1 MLTTFRLCLIIKLI
15 KQKSEIKSLVGE
27 EKMRKDKSI
36 VAMFCVAVVAL
47 IASLSVTFG
56 VLLTAADTTPVAGKQ
71 TVYSINMGYGLV
83 EEGNVVNV
91 NGQPNVMKINKTFTY
106 QPKNT
111 IEISNDYLLE
121 DYVVPGQTAE
131 ELVEYVYTDAGNFMV
146 IAFSVTNAGN
156 YKNFDVS
163 LEFDENA
170 DEQLKSSAKMSLYN
184 YGTTRFSNATLN
196 DAEEFLPELSV
207 KDTITLNK
215 ITDGETA
222 YYALVLYV
230 PNTANMILNGQS
242 FDFTIQVYGSRM

>member
-1 MLTTFRLCLIIKLI
+1 
-15 KQKSEIKSLVGE
+15 
-27 EKMRKDKSI
+27 MRKDKSI
-36 VAMFCVAVVAL
+36 VAMFCVAVVAV

-71 TVYSINMGYGLV
+71 TVYSFNMGYGLV

-163 LEFDENA
+163 LEFGENA
-170 DEQLKSSAKMSLYN
+170 DEQLKDKAKMALFSYQTFEFTN
-184 YGTTRFSNATLN
+184 GT
-196 DAEEFLPELSV
+196 AEDELSV
-207 KDTITLNK
+207 NTKTTISS
-215 ITDGETA
+215 IADGETA

-242 FDFTIQVYGSRM
+242 FDFTIQVYGSRRGQ

>member
-71 TVYSINMGYGLV
+71 TVYSFNMGYGLV
-83 EEGNVVNV
+83 QEGDVVNV

-156 YKNFDVS
+156 YKNFDIS
-163 LEFDENA
+163 LQFGENA
-170 DEQLKSSAKMSLYN
+170 DEQLKSSAKMALHSYQTYEFSKGTVNDQLGVQ
-184 YGTTRFSNATLN
+184 GTTTL
-196 DAEEFLPELSV
+196 AP
-207 KDTITLNK
+207 IA
-215 ITDGETA
+215 DGETA

>member
-1 MLTTFRLCLIIKLI
+1 M
-15 KQKSEIKSLVGE
+15 GE

-36 VAMFCVAVVAL
+36 VAMFCVAVVAV

-71 TVYSINMGYGLV
+71 TVYSFNMGYGLV

-163 LEFDENA
+163 LEFGENA
-170 DEQLKSSAKMSLYN
+170 DEQLKAKAKMALFSYQT
-184 YGTTRFSNATLN
+184 YEFSKGTVDDQLGAQGT
-196 DAEEFLPELSV
+196 V
-207 KDTITLNK
+207 KLAPIA
-215 ITDGETA
+215 DGETA

>member
-1 MLTTFRLCLIIKLI
+1 
-15 KQKSEIKSLVGE
+15 
-27 EKMRKDKSI
+27 MRKDKSI

-71 TVYSINMGYGLV
+71 TVYSFNMGYGLV
-83 EEGNVVNV
+83 QEGDVVNV
-91 NGQPNVMKINKTFTY
+91 NGQANVMKINKTFTY

-156 YKNFDVS
+156 YKNFDIS
-163 LEFDENA
+163 LEFGALWKIQMLNY
-170 DEQLKSSAKMSLYN
+170 MS
-184 YGTTRFSNATLN
+184 FKISN
-196 DAEEFLPELSV
+196 
-207 KDTITLNK
+207 
-215 ITDGETA
+215 G
-222 YYALVLYV
+222 
-230 PNTANMILNGQS
+230 
-242 FDFTIQVYGSRM
+242 

>member
-1 MLTTFRLCLIIKLI
+1 M
-15 KQKSEIKSLVGE
+15 GE

-36 VAMFCVAVVAL
+36 VAMFCVAVVAV

-71 TVYSINMGYGLV
+71 TVYSFNMGYGLV

-163 LEFDENA
+163 LEFGENA
-170 DEQLKSSAKMSLYN
+170 DEQLKDKAKMALFSYQTFEFTN
-184 YGTTRFSNATLN
+184 GT
-196 DAEEFLPELSV
+196 AEDELSV
-207 KDTITLNK
+207 NTKTTISS
-215 ITDGETA
+215 IADGETA

-242 FDFTIQVYGSRM
+242 FDFTIQVYGSRRGQ

>member
-1 MLTTFRLCLIIKLI
+1 M
-15 KQKSEIKSLVGE
+15 GE

-71 TVYSINMGYGLV
+71 TVYSFNMGYGLV
-83 EEGNVVNV
+83 QEGDVVNV

-156 YKNFDVS
+156 YKNFDIS
-163 LEFDENA
+163 LQFGENA
-170 DEQLKSSAKMSLYN
+170 DEQLKSSAKMALHSYQTYEFSKGTVNDQLGVQ
-184 YGTTRFSNATLN
+184 GTTTL
-196 DAEEFLPELSV
+196 AP
-207 KDTITLNK
+207 IA
-215 ITDGETA
+215 DGETA

>member
-1 MLTTFRLCLIIKLI
+1 M
-15 KQKSEIKSLVGE
+15 GE

-71 TVYSINMGYGLV
+71 TVYSFNMGYGLV

-163 LEFDENA
+163 LEFGENA
-170 DEQLKSSAKMSLYN
+170 DEQLKDKAKMALFSYQTFEFTN
-184 YGTTRFSNATLN
+184 GT
-196 DAEEFLPELSV
+196 AEDELSV
-207 KDTITLNK
+207 NTKTTISS
-215 ITDGETA
+215 IADGETA

-242 FDFTIQVYGSRM
+242 FDFTIQVYGSRRGQ

>member
-1 MLTTFRLCLIIKLI
+1 M
-15 KQKSEIKSLVGE
+15 GE

-71 TVYSINMGYGLV
+71 TVYSFNMGYGLV

-91 NGQPNVMKINKTFTY
+91 NGQANVMKINKTFTY

-156 YKNFDVS
+156 YKNFDIN
-163 LEFDENA
+163 LEFGENA
-170 DEQLKSSAKMSLYN
+170 DEQLKANAKMALHSYQTYEFSKGTVDDQLGVQ
-184 YGTTRFSNATLN
+184 GTTTL
-196 DAEEFLPELSV
+196 AP
-207 KDTITLNK
+207 IA
-215 ITDGETA
+215 DGETA

>member
-1 MLTTFRLCLIIKLI
+1 
-15 KQKSEIKSLVGE
+15 
-27 EKMRKDKSI
+27 MRKDKSI

-71 TVYSINMGYGLV
+71 TVYSFNMGYGLV

-91 NGQPNVMKINKTFTY
+91 NGQANVMKINKTFTY

-156 YKNFDVS
+156 YKNFDIN
-163 LEFDENA
+163 LEFGENA
-170 DEQLKSSAKMSLYN
+170 DEQLKANAKMALHSYQTYEFSKGTVDDQLGVQ
-184 YGTTRFSNATLN
+184 GTTTL
-196 DAEEFLPELSV
+196 AP
-207 KDTITLNK
+207 IA
-215 ITDGETA
+215 DGETA

>member
-1 MLTTFRLCLIIKLI
+1 
-15 KQKSEIKSLVGE
+15 
-27 EKMRKDKSI
+27 MRKDKSI

-71 TVYSINMGYGLV
+71 TVYSFNMGYGLV

-163 LEFDENA
+163 LQFGENA
-170 DEQLKSSAKMSLYN
+170 DEQLKANAKMALHSYQT
-184 YGTTRFSNATLN
+184 YEFSKGTV
-196 DAEEFLPELSV
+196 DDQLSV
-207 KDTITLNK
+207 QSTTQLAPIA
-215 ITDGETA
+215 DGETA

-242 FDFTIQVYGSRM
+242 FDFTIQVYGSRS